1 MSSVHNWRLDL
12 NRCTKTRYWP
22 IVFAALLSFC
32 QGCGSSY
39 PSGTLEGQVTVDGQP
54 LELGTIHF
62 TPLDGGGAPT
72 IEAQIGTN
80 GRYRAEQVSV
90 GKNRAVF
97 HAIKETGK
105 MLRDR
110 DMNIDYPETVS
121 LLAPKFHLQGIEVDV
136 ASGTTVQ
143 DFELTSK

>member
-1 MSSVHNWRLDL
+1 MKRI
-12 NRCTKTRYWP
+12 TIPRYWP
-22 IVFAALLSFC
+22 IVLIAVLSFC
-32 QGCGSSY
+32 LGCGSSY

-72 IEAQIGTN
+72 IEAKIGAD
-80 GRYRAEQVSV
+80 GRYRAEQVAV

-121 LLAPKFHLQGIEVDV
+121 LLAPKFHLQGIELDV
-136 ASGTTVQ
+136 ATGTAIQ